1 MLNKIL
7 TIIFIMLSS
16 VILVNA
22 KDQKNSIDLNNIK
35 LVNPK
40 IEPKLKTKKDYQKKE
55 DLLTKPIN
63 KEVDLTQK
71 NKDDIEIDGT
81 VNVNTEER
89 SIDGVK
95 INLGKNF

>member
-1 MLNKIL
+1 
-7 TIIFIMLSS
+7 MLSS